1 MTTRVMPLRALAGVG
16 VIAATLGAGL
26 MSPVAASAPAAP
38 VSAPAPVVR
47 TSATTATAA
56 TATSTLALPVLV
68 KGEPAASR
76 AKKVSYSLRGVFKS
90 AYVGT
95 FYDPRYEKKRMCIVK
110 RESNG
115 YYTVVSGGGYYGA
128 YQFNDGWR
136 KGAAS
141 LMYKTLKKEVGA
153 ANALRLVSALKA
165 RRINKWSRYWQD
177 RAFWTVFNHGR
188 GAANWAGGRWTC

>member
-1 MTTRVMPLRALAGVG
+1 MTTRVMPLRALAGIGALTAALG
-16 VIAATLGAGL
+16 VGL

-38 VSAPAPVVR
+38 VPAPVPVVR
-47 TSATTATAA
+47 TSTTVATTATA
-56 TATSTLALPVLV
+56 STLAVPLLV
-68 KGEPAASR
+68 KGEPAATR
-76 AKKVSYSLRGVFKS
+76 AKKVSYALRGVFKS

-95 FYDPRYEKKRMCIVK
+95 YFDSRFEKKRMCIVK

-115 YYTVVSGGGYYGA
+115 YYTVVSHGGYYGA

-188 GAANWAGGRWTC
+188 GASNWAGGRWTC

>member
-1 MTTRVMPLRALAGVG
+1 MPLRALAG
-16 VIAATLGAGL
+16 IGAL
-26 MSPVAASAPAAP
+26 TAAP
-38 VSAPAPVVR
+38 VTAPVPVVR
-47 TSATTATAA
+47 TSTTAVTATA
-56 TATSTLALPVLV
+56 STLAVPLLV
-68 KGEPAASR
+68 KGEPAATR
-76 AKKVSYSLRGVFKS
+76 ARKVSYSLRGVFKS

-95 FYDPRYEKKRMCIVK
+95 YYDSRFEKKRMCIVK

-128 YQFNDGWR
+128 YQFNDGFR

-141 LMYKTLKKEVGA
+141 MMYKSLKKEVGA
-153 ANALRLVSALKA
+153 SYALQLVSSLKKKK
-165 RRINKWSRYWQD
+165 INRWSRYWQD

>member
-1 MTTRVMPLRALAGVG
+1 MTTRVMPLRALAGIGALTAALG
-16 VIAATLGAGL
+16 VGL

-38 VSAPAPVVR
+38 VPAPVPVVR
-47 TSATTATAA
+47 TSTTAVTATA
-56 TATSTLALPVLV
+56 STLAVPLLV
-68 KGEPAASR
+68 KGEPAATR
-76 AKKVSYSLRGVFKS
+76 AKKVSYALRGVFKS

-95 FYDPRYEKKRMCIVK
+95 YYDSRFEKKRMCIVK

-128 YQFNDGWR
+128 YQFNDGFR

-141 LMYKTLKKEVGA
+141 MMYKSLKKEVGA
-153 ANALRLVSALKA
+153 SYALQLVSSLKKKK
-165 RRINKWSRYWQD
+165 INRWSRYWQD